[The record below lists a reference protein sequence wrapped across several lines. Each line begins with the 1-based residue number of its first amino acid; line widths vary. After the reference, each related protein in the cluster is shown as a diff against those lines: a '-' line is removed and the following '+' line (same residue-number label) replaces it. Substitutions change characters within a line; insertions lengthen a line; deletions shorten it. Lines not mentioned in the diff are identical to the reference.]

1 MNPLAIFRDIFP
13 SHRLTE
19 IPGELRYIMPS
30 DVVAN
35 AYSVAAFKTIMGL
48 RLPLVSMLDI
58 WRSRGKVREI
68 ALVVREAPE
77 QDVIERSFPEH
88 SESPVDE
95 CGDDED
101 LLNDWVHLG
110 ME

>member
-1 MNPLAIFRDIFP
+1 
-13 SHRLTE
+13 
-19 IPGELRYIMPS
+19 MPS

-77 QDVIERSFPEH
+77 QDVIERSCA
-88 SESPVDE
+88 DE
-95 CGDDED
+95 VQDGEGLDGGWWGRVE
-101 LLNDWVHLG
+101 
-110 ME
+110 E